1 MKENKVAGYVPKLLF
16 RIYLNLKEKFDPTPP
31 PKEEEMYCVEI
42 CEKLIN
48 NPESKL
54 TIAPISNRRFIKND
68 SKDMFIVIGNRQISI
83 INHVYSYNVYIES
96 DQLYKKIVDN
106 FDNVVEQ
113 KRQELEDEIKHNIKH
128 SLKSI
133 LNKVSQNSH

>member
-1 MKENKVAGYVPKLLF
+1 MKENKVAGYVPKILF
-16 RIYLNLKEKFDPTPP
+16 RVYLNLKEKFDPTPP

>member
-1 MKENKVAGYVPKLLF
+1 LF
-16 RIYLNLKEKFDPTPP
+16 RVYLNLKEKFDPTPP

>member
-1 MKENKVAGYVPKLLF
+1 MKENKVAGYVPKILF
-16 RIYLNLKEKFDPTPP
+16 RVYLNLKEKFDPTPP

-133 LNKVSQNSH
+133 LNKVS